1 MQPKPPGTIE
11 QALQQGDARLAFL
24 TPAERAGRW
33 RELFGEAVAA
43 VPNPYWLYSEAEQA
57 PILLG
62 FPLRISATWESFG
75 RELTRLLEAEAS
87 YRRGLALHDEVSK
100 APLVEHR
107 RLLVGRIADVLDNTY
122 LHDYGQRLP
131 EIFLLILTRE
141 ISERLRSTVR
151 TLATN
156 TPELPPRAVDE
167 IRYAIAQRLADVTLR
182 ARTHALDRLRQVEAL
197 QPSVASRAFADLLRD
212 DLLPFAEIRF
222 GAELREVGSFVQG
235 HLHLDASRFHGLFRT
250 TTEQVQELR
259 TQDPNFD
266 RVLGSMDPEAP
277 SLPAERLLFSRA
289 VLDLLEIWH
298 HPKTPSLSADL
309 RRLLTDLARR
319 FKRFEV
325 ISALRD
331 RILPVSE
338 RGFRT
343 VTQVQGQVVQ
353 LSNSTRPFDFTAP
366 GVLPSVVR
374 RYGLLYDLVEF
385 TQIIEE
391 LRRRGRGTEEQ
402 AMRQMVRFLGRVD
415 EIRERHRL
423 RFEKFLGDGAFYSAR
438 SARGIFLASAELR
451 LLYERMRKQGFP
463 FDRGLRLAMNVG
475 TYHLLPMFSASGDRS
490 HFEFFGHGL
499 VELAR
504 LTTGKT
510 THEVED
516 ITDFLI
522 SAGYD
527 LNRVLQ
533 FLEPVRH
540 ENRFT
545 EFIKDRPY
553 AAFIA
558 ENGELVNLGGV
569 ATESF
574 LRDLETDWGDL
585 SAVQAESYGMRWLL
599 LATDPEGDDTPW
611 VGLRGLGTA
620 RLKGL
625 EPTPLAEVMVFEQPP
640 PGAVPLEKGAPLLQT
655 LQQLSSGALDATE
668 PGAASV
674 EVDPHLC
681 VASVLE
687 DQATRSWYIGKFED
701 EVEALA
707 NAFRVKLAPVG
718 LKDGEPFESWL
729 FQHRADLAKLYQGL
743 RRQSHGATVPLE
755 DLRRRDGYFT
765 CLLATPHR
773 SPR

>member
-1 MQPKPPGTIE
+1 MQPKPPGTVE
-11 QALQQGDARLAFL
+11 QALQQGDARHAFL
-24 TPAERAGRW
+24 TPAERGGRW
-33 RELFGEAVAA
+33 RELFGDAAPA
-43 VPNPYWLYSEAEQA
+43 VPHPYWLYSEAEQA
-57 PILLG
+57 PVLLG
-62 FPLRISATWESFG
+62 FPLRVSSTWEAFG

-87 YRRGLALHDEVSK
+87 YRRSLALHDEVIK

-107 RLLVGRIADVLDNTY
+107 RLLVGRIAEILDNAY

-141 ISERLRSTVR
+141 ISERLRAAVR

-156 TPELPPRAVDE
+156 TPELPPRTVDE
-167 IRYAIAQRLADVTLR
+167 IRYAIAQRLADVTHR
-182 ARTHALDRLRQVEAL
+182 ARTHALDRLRNAEAVK
-197 QPSVASRAFADLLRD
+197 PSTASRAFADLLRD
-212 DLLPFAEIRF
+212 DLLPFGEMRF
-222 GAELREVGSFVQG
+222 GAELRELGSFIQG
-235 HLHLDASRFHGLFRT
+235 HLHLDAARFQGLFRS
-250 TTEQVQELR
+250 TTEQLRELR
-259 TQDPNFD
+259 ELDPNFD
-266 RVLGSMDPEAP
+266 RVLASMDAEAP
-277 SLPAERLLFSRA
+277 ALPADRLLFSKA
-289 VLDLLEIWH
+289 VIDLLEIWP
-298 HPKTPSLSADL
+298 HPRTPSLSPDM
-309 RRLLTDLARR
+309 RRLLIDLACRC
-319 FKRFEV
+319 KRFEV
-325 ISALRD
+325 ISTLRD
-331 RILPVSE
+331 RIFPVSD

-353 LSNSTRPFDFTAP
+353 LSNSTRPFDFTSP

-438 SARGIFLASAELR
+438 SARGIFLAGAELR

-463 FDRGLRLAMNVG
+463 FERGLRLAMNVG

-522 SAGYD
+522 AAGYD

-540 ENRFT
+540 ANRFT

-574 LRDLETDWGDL
+574 LRDLESDWGEVH
-585 SAVQAESYGMRWLL
+585 AMQAEHYGMRWLL
-599 LATDPEGDDTPW
+599 IPTGPEGDEAPW
-611 VGLRGLGTA
+611 VGLRALGTA

-625 EPTPLAEVMVFEQPP
+625 EPTQLAEVMVIEHLL
-640 PGAVPLEKGAPLLQT
+640 PGAFPLEKGTPLLQT
-655 LQQLSSGALDATE
+655 IQRLSADALEATE

-687 DQATRSWYIGKFED
+687 DEATRTWYIGTFED

-707 NAFRVKLAPVG
+707 SAFRVKLAPVG

-743 RRQSHGATVPLE
+743 RRQSPGATVPLE

>member
-1 MQPKPPGTIE
+1 M
-11 QALQQGDARLAFL
+11 
-24 TPAERAGRW
+24 
-33 RELFGEAVAA
+33 
-43 VPNPYWLYSEAEQA
+43 
-57 PILLG
+57 
-62 FPLRISATWESFG
+62 
-75 RELTRLLEAEAS
+75 
-87 YRRGLALHDEVSK
+87 
-100 APLVEHR
+100 
-107 RLLVGRIADVLDNTY
+107 
-122 LHDYGQRLP
+122 
-131 EIFLLILTRE
+131 
-141 ISERLRSTVR
+141 
-151 TLATN
+151 
-156 TPELPPRAVDE
+156 
-167 IRYAIAQRLADVTLR
+167 
-182 ARTHALDRLRQVEAL
+182 
-197 QPSVASRAFADLLRD
+197 
-212 DLLPFAEIRF
+212 
-222 GAELREVGSFVQG
+222 
-235 HLHLDASRFHGLFRT
+235 
-250 TTEQVQELR
+250 
-259 TQDPNFD
+259 
-266 RVLGSMDPEAP
+266 
-277 SLPAERLLFSRA
+277 
-289 VLDLLEIWH
+289 
-298 HPKTPSLSADL
+298 
-309 RRLLTDLARR
+309 
-319 FKRFEV
+319 
-325 ISALRD
+325 
-331 RILPVSE
+331 
-338 RGFRT
+338 
-343 VTQVQGQVVQ
+343 TQVQGQVVQ

-451 LLYERMRKQGFP
+451 LLYERLRKQGFP

-540 ENRFT
+540 ENRFS

-574 LRDLETDWGDL
+574 LRDLETDWGDVT
-585 SAVQAESYGMRWLL
+585 AVQAEWYGLRWLL

-640 PGAVPLEKGAPLLQT
+640 PGAIPLEKGAPLLQT

-674 EVDPHLC
+674 EVD
-681 VASVLE
+681 A
-687 DQATRSWYIGKFED
+687 
-701 EVEALA
+701 
-707 NAFRVKLAPVG
+707 APVRRKRSRG
-718 LKDGEPFESWL
+718 PGHPKLV
-729 FQHRADLAKLYQGL
+729 HRKLRGRGGRPCERVPRETRPGGPQGRRAVRVVAVSTPRRPRQAVPGPASPVPGSDRAARGSATARRLLHLPARHPAPLAEVRQRSGSASG
-743 RRQSHGATVPLE
+743 RRQEARASE
-755 DLRRRDGYFT
+755 DRAWNAALPTLMGTRR
-765 CLLATPHR
+765 
-773 SPR
+773 PRCGKLGS